1 MRHIWRAP
9 ELQPTALRSESLA
22 KEMELLRAHFELP
35 DDERL
40 SRRPNL
46 DSRLWN
52 QPSVRMALLE
62 VFENK
67 CGYCES
73 PLSVQDFAVHHH
85 RPLMNAKGRLRYE
98 TTTSADHY
106 VWYAYEWHNLIP
118 ACPVCARFKA
128 NQYPTTSKRV
138 PPFTPWHDAE
148 IESPVL
154 IDPCRDKPFDHIAFR
169 FNGTCTHKTSR
180 GRETIETLKLNRSNL
195 MVHRSAY
202 FSDLW
207 ARLGQLRGN
216 KYETILPTLEELFNK
231 RLPFVGA
238 AKLWLLGAL
247 LETSIRKSPPME
259 GEFSSELAGFI
270 AETSTAEWQAF
281 MNRLAGIN
289 PAFTEQVVTVRNPEA
304 NPEKP
309 HFSRI
314 RVIEIE
320 HFKGIQKLKI
330 NLGHHA
336 TQERGIA
343 PATVLLGE
351 NSVGK
356 SSILQAIALGVMSPK
371 LRSRINFDWESTL
384 PRDTLAEGTDDQPHV
399 IQSNIR
405 VTFDDGEASD
415 ICIRRDGSFSSQNL
429 RSGLILGYGAH
440 RSFHD
445 EQSSSRIIRKTSSI
459 ASLFEKNKPLPHSAA
474 WLELLGE
481 KAFFPVARALREI
494 LNLDT
499 NDEIYRLASG
509 EVLVRRH
516 NESIPIFRLSDGYRS
531 LFAMS
536 LDIIRNMLR
545 TWENLEDA
553 RGIVLIDEIELHL
566 HPRWKMQIVSALRRA
581 MPQVQFIYTTH
592 DPLCLR
598 GMLDGEVH
606 VLIKDDEGCVQ
617 EMTGLPDVTAM
628 RAEQLLTS
636 EYFGL
641 ASTVEPETVLKLD
654 RIVLSNSRSTS
665 PDAHFSEQ
673 MNAFSIIGDTPEK
686 QVVNEALRRH
696 IIEQL
701 RSDTL
706 DRTAVR
712 EDAVNLILE
721 RLRAD
726 SNGVD
731 Q

>member
-1 MRHIWRAP
+1 MN
-9 ELQPTALRSESLA
+9 
-22 KEMELLRAHFELP
+22 LLRAHFDLP
-35 DDERL
+35 DEARL
-40 SRRPNL
+40 SRRPHL

-52 QPSVRMALLE
+52 QPSVRKALLG

-73 PLSVQDFAVHHH
+73 PLSGQDFAVHHH
-85 RPLMNAKGRLRYE
+85 RPLMNAKGSVGSVGYE
-98 TTTSADHY
+98 NTTSADHY
-106 VWYAYEWHNLIP
+106 VWYAYEWNNLIP

-128 NQYPTTSKRV
+128 NQYPTTSKRA
-138 PPFTPWHDAE
+138 PPFTPWQDAE

-154 IDPCRDKPFDHIAFR
+154 IDPCRDKPFEHISFR
-169 FNGTCTHKTSR
+169 FNGACTHKTVR
-180 GRETIETLKLNRSNL
+180 GRHTIETLKLNRSHL
-195 MVHRSAY
+195 VSQRSAY

-207 ARLGQLRGN
+207 AHLRQLHREN
-216 KYETILPTLEELFNK
+216 YETIHSVVEERFNS
-231 RLPFVGA
+231 RLTFVGA
-238 AKLWLLGAL
+238 AKLWVLGAL
-247 LETSIRKSPPME
+247 TKTSIRKSPPSE

-270 AETSTAEWQAF
+270 AVSSTAEWQAF
-281 MNRLAGIN
+281 IDRLAGIS
-289 PAFTEQVVTVRNPEA
+289 PALAERNVTVRNPET
-304 NPEKP
+304 NPEKL

-320 HFKGIQKLKI
+320 NFKGIRKLQI
-330 NLGHHA
+330 NLSHDA

-343 PATVLLGE
+343 PAAVLLGE
-351 NSVGK
+351 NAVGK

-371 LRSRINFDWESTL
+371 LRSRINFDWEATL
-384 PRDTLAEGTDDQPHV
+384 PRDTLTDGADDRPLAL
-399 IQSNIR
+399 QSTIK
-405 VTFDDGEASD
+405 VTFDDGETSD
-415 ICIRRDGSFSSQNL
+415 IRIRRDGSFTSQNL
-429 RSGLILGYGAH
+429 RSSLILGYGAH
-440 RSFHD
+440 RSFQD
-445 EQSSSRIIRKTSSI
+445 EQSSFRIIRKSSSI
-459 ASLFEKNKPLPHSAA
+459 ASLFEKNKPLPHSAT
-474 WLELLGE
+474 WLELLDDGD
-481 KAFFPVARALREI
+481 FFPVARALREI
-494 LNLDT
+494 LNLDMS
-499 NDEIYRLASG
+499 DEIYRLASG

-516 NESIPIFRLSDGYRS
+516 NESIPVFRLSDGYRS

-536 LDIIRNMLR
+536 LDIIRNMLKE
-545 TWENLEDA
+545 WGNLEDA

-606 VLIKDDEGCVQ
+606 VLIRDDEGCVQ

-641 ASTVEPETVLKLD
+641 ASTVEPETMRKLD
-654 RIVLSNSRSTS
+654 RIVLSDSRSTS

-706 DRTAVR
+706 DRAAVR
-712 EDAVNLILE
+712 EDAVKLILA

-726 SNGVD
+726 SNGVGL
-731 Q
+731 

>member
-22 KEMELLRAHFELP
+22 KEMGLLRAHFELP

-73 PLSVQDFAVHHH
+73 PLRVQDFAVHHH
-85 RPLMNAKGRLRYE
+85 RPLMNAKGRVRYE
-98 TTTSADHY
+98 NKTSADHY
-106 VWYAYEWHNLIP
+106 VWYAYEWNNLIP

-128 NQYPTTSKRV
+128 NQYPTSSKRV

-148 IESPVL
+148 IELPVL
-154 IDPCRDKPFDHIAFR
+154 IDPCREKPFDHIAFR

-195 MVHRSAY
+195 MSHRSAY

-207 ARLGQLRGN
+207 ARLGQLRGK

-238 AKLWLLGAL
+238 AKLWLLGPL
-247 LETSIRKSPPME
+247 LETSIRKSAPME

-270 AETSTAEWQAF
+270 AETSAAEWQTF

-289 PAFTEQVVTVRNPEA
+289 PAFTEQVVTVRNPEE

-356 SSILQAIALGVMSPK
+356 SSILQAIALCVMSPK

-384 PRDTLAEGTDDQPHV
+384 PRDILAEGTGDQPHV
-399 IQSNIR
+399 LQSNIR
-405 VTFDDGEASD
+405 VTFDDGEFSD

-440 RSFHD
+440 RLFHD

-499 NDEIYRLASG
+499 SDEIYRLESG

-516 NESIPIFRLSDGYRS
+516 NESTPIFRLSDGYRS

-641 ASTVEPETVLKLD
+641 ASTVEPETILKLD
-654 RIVLSNSRSTS
+654 QIVLSDTRSTS

-673 MNAFSIIGDTPEK
+673 MSAFSIIGDTPEK

-706 DRTAVR
+706 DRAAVR

-726 SNGVD
+726 SKGVG